1 MKKPNP
7 SSSKAFEL
15 SKLEISSRD
24 NKHYFYGVLVVI
36 LVTILFRPEY
46 AQSLLT
52 IIMGAGGGLGFAQLI
67 KK

>member
-1 MKKPNP
+1 MKKLNH
-7 SSSKAFEL
+7 KNAETLEL
-15 SKLEISSRD
+15 TKLKISSRD
-24 NKHYFYGVLVVI
+24 NKHYFYGVLLLTLAI
-36 LVTILFRPEY
+36 IIFRPEY